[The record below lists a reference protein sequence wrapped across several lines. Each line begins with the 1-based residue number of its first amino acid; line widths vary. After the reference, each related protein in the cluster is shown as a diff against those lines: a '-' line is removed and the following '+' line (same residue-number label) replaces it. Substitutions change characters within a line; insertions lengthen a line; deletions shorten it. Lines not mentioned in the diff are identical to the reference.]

1 MSETDEQTRMTDIVH
16 TEGVLGGKPRL
27 EGHRISV
34 LQIADMVLEAG
45 HSPEYVADQLAI
57 SLSEVHTALA
67 YYYGNPDEMDE
78 IRERNEQLE
87 DQLREQAITPDHVE
101 Q

>member
-1 MSETDEQTRMTDIVH
+1 MTDIVH
-16 TEGVLGGKPRL
+16 TDGVLGGKPRL

-34 LQIADMVLEAG
+34 LQIADMVLDAG
-45 HSPEYVADQLAI
+45 HSPEYVADQLGI
-57 SLSEVHTALA
+57 SLSDVHTALA
-67 YYYGNPDEMDE
+67 YYYDNPDEMDE
-78 IRERNEQLE
+78 IRDRNERLE